1 MNYDYKWK
9 FKRKRFYLRL
19 KDKEKILNTEYY
31 KGRDISNME
40 FVIQN
45 YMNDKDKLPFEVS
58 YDFTFYKTKWKVDI
72 YSYDV
77 DTFEFVWNWY
87 LQNKHKIVL
96 KYPKC
101 VPKEY
106 GKFVFDGMYWFI
118 DNGSKN
124 NMRLYL
130 DTIEV
135 EKPIPNDKIDYG
147 RFFFDFGND
156 YKKYN
161 ETVKDEKLLNIKY
174 NW

>member
-96 KYPKC
+96 KYPNC
-101 VPKEY
+101 VN
-106 GKFVFDGMYWFI
+106 I
-118 DNGSKN
+118 
-124 NMRLYL
+124 
-130 DTIEV
+130 
-135 EKPIPNDKIDYG
+135 
-147 RFFFDFGND
+147 
-156 YKKYN
+156 
-161 ETVKDEKLLNIKY
+161 LN
-174 NW
+174 